1 MPWKENAGTDLA
13 RRIIELSD
21 RISEHSKKLIEP
33 GFVPTVEYIDETKR
47 LTNVCRELTEETS
60 ALQAARDAM

>member
-1 MPWKENAGTDLA
+1 MPWKDNAGTDLA

-33 GFVPTVEYIDETKR
+33 GFVPTSEYIEETKR
-47 LTNVCRELTEETS
+47 LTSVCRELTEETS
-60 ALQAARDAM
+60 ALHAARDAM